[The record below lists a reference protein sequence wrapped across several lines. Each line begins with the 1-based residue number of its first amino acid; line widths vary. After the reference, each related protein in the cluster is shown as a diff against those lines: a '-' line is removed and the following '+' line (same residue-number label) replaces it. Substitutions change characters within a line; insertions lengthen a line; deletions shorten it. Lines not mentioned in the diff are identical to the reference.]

1 MDQERFAEICERYR
15 TRARERTGIGTLGE
29 KTLHAVLKDYFQED
43 AQFQEFTVD
52 GYVADVVRGG
62 EIVEIQTRDLYR
74 LAPKISTFLVE
85 NRVTVVHPIALTKTV
100 FWMDP
105 ETGECISQRK
115 SNKKGKVIDILP
127 ELYGLRQFLANEK
140 FRVCILL
147 LNVNEYRVLDG
158 YGKDKKKRATKLDR
172 YPTALID
179 EIYLENAED
188 YRRFLPDKLPEEFA
202 SSDFRIAA
210 KCDTF
215 TAQRSLNILSQLGIL
230 ECIGRK
236 GRQKAYMISD
246 RTENS

>member
-1 MDQERFAEICERYR
+1 M
-15 TRARERTGIGTLGE
+15 
-29 KTLHAVLKDYFQED
+29 
-43 AQFQEFTVD
+43 
-52 GYVADVVRGG
+52 
-62 EIVEIQTRDLYR
+62 
-74 LAPKISTFLVE
+74 
-85 NRVTVVHPIALTKTV
+85 TVVHPIALTKTV

-147 LNVNEYRVLDG
+147 LNVNEYRILDG
-158 YGKDKKKRATKLDR
+158 YGKEKKKRATKLDR

-188 YRRFLPDKLPEEFA
+188 YRRFLPDELSGEFT

-215 TAQRSLNILSQLGIL
+215 TAQRALNILSQLGIL
-230 ECIGRK
+230 ECTGRK

>member
-1 MDQERFAEICERYR
+1 MDHERFAEICECYR
-15 TRARERTGIGTLGE
+15 NRARERAGIGTLGE

-43 AQFQEFTVD
+43 THFQEFTVD

-115 SNKKGKVIDILP
+115 SNKKGKVIDVLP
-127 ELYGLRQFLANEK
+127 ELYGLRQFLKNEK

-188 YRRFLPDKLPEEFA
+188 YRRFLPDELSEEFA

>member
-1 MDQERFAEICERYR
+1 MDQERFAEICECYR
-15 TRARERTGIGTLGE
+15 NRARERAGIGTLGE

-43 AQFQEFTVD
+43 TQFQEFTVD

-115 SNKKGKVIDILP
+115 SNKKGKVIDVLP

-188 YRRFLPDKLPEEFA
+188 YRRFLPDELSEEFA

>member
-1 MDQERFAEICERYR
+1 MDRERFTAICERYR
-15 TRARERTGIGTLGE
+15 NHVRERAGVGTLGE

-43 AQFQEFTVD
+43 TKFQEFTVD

-100 FWMDP
+100 FWMNP

-127 ELYGLRQFLANEK
+127 ELYGLRQFLSNEK
-140 FRVCILL
+140 FRVCVMLL
-147 LNVNEYRVLDG
+147 DVNEYRILDG

-172 YPTALID
+172 YPTALVD
-179 EIYLENAED
+179 EIYLGCAED
-188 YRRFLPDKLPEEFA
+188 YRRFLPGDLPKEFA

-210 KCDTF
+210 KCDTY
-215 TAQRSLNILSQLGIL
+215 TMQRSLNILSQLGIV

-236 GRQKAYMISD
+236 GRQKAYIISNKS
-246 RTENS
+246 ENS

>member
-1 MDQERFAEICERYR
+1 MDKKRFSEICLRYR
-15 TRARERTGIGTLGE
+15 NRIRERVGIGTLGE

-43 AQFQEFTVD
+43 ERFQEFTVD
-52 GYVADVVRGG
+52 GYVADVVREG
-62 EIVEIQTRDLYR
+62 EVVEIQSRDLYR
-74 LAPKISTFLVE
+74 LSPKISTFLVE
-85 NRVTVVHPIALTKTV
+85 NRVTVVHPIALSKTV

-115 SNKKGKVIDILP
+115 SNKKGKAIDILP
-127 ELYGLRQFLANEK
+127 ELYGLRDFLLNEK
-140 FRVCILL
+140 FRVCVMLL
-147 LNVNEYRVLDG
+147 DVNEYRILDG

-172 YPTALID
+172 YPTALVD
-179 EIYLENAED
+179 EIYLACADD
-188 YRRFLPDKLPEEFA
+188 YRRFLPSSLPEEFS

>member
-1 MDQERFAEICERYR
+1 MDRERFSEICMRYR
-15 TRARERTGIGTLGE
+15 DRIRERVGIGTLGE

-43 AQFQEFTVD
+43 ERFQEFTVD

-62 EIVEIQTRDLYR
+62 EVVEIQTRDLYR

-140 FRVCILL
+140 FRICVLL

-188 YRRFLPDKLPEEFA
+188 YRRFLPDELPEAFA

-230 ECIGRK
+230 ECIGRR
-236 GRQKAYMISD
+236 GRQKAYRISGK
-246 RTENS
+246 TENS

>member
-1 MDQERFAEICERYR
+1 MDRERFSEICMRYR
-15 TRARERTGIGTLGE
+15 DRIRERAGIGTLGE

-43 AQFQEFTVD
+43 ERFQEFTVD

-62 EIVEIQTRDLYR
+62 EVVEIQTRDLYR

-127 ELYGLRQFLANEK
+127 ELYGLRQFLVNEK
-140 FRVCILL
+140 FRICVLL

-188 YRRFLPDKLPEEFA
+188 YRRFLPDELPEEFA

-210 KCDTF
+210 KCDMF

-230 ECIGRK
+230 ECIGRR
-236 GRQKAYMISD
+236 GRQKSYRISGK
-246 RTENS
+246 TENS

>member
-1 MDQERFAEICERYR
+1 MDRERFAEICERYR
-15 TRARERTGIGTLGE
+15 DRIRERAGIGTLGE

-43 AQFQEFTVD
+43 ERFQEFTVD

-62 EIVEIQTRDLYR
+62 EVVEIQTRDLYR

-127 ELYGLRQFLANEK
+127 ELYGLRQFLVNEK
-140 FRVCILL
+140 FRICVLL

-188 YRRFLPDKLPEEFA
+188 YRRFLPDELPEEFA

-230 ECIGRK
+230 ECIGRR
-236 GRQKAYMISD
+236 GRQKAYRISGK
-246 RTENS
+246 TENS